1 MVMDSS
7 AVEEM
12 VRRLSEHKGVEG
24 VLISNSEG
32 LPVRSNMDAN
42 QAAECGSFVSSLS
55 RHANVFVQSMLPEDD
70 LQFVRLR
77 SRHNKEI
84 VIATNFDKKNNL
96 YLTVVHSP
104 KPREA

>member
-1 MVMDSS
+1 MVMDTS

-32 LPVRSNMDAN
+32 LPVRSTMDAD
-42 QAAECGSFVSSLS
+42 QASECGTLVSSLS
-55 RHANVFVQSMLPEDD
+55 RHANVFVQSIIPDDD

-77 SRHNKEI
+77 SRQREI

-96 YLTVVHSP
+96 YLTVIHNP